1 MYYHKT
7 KLGAAAEQHLR
18 EFIIKVFSSKEIK
31 QTEQIY
37 LQNKKRTIKR
47 SKKAAKITK
56 KNIKEAKKE
65 LLSIKLPNLNK
76 ILKEESLGIMIT
88 NDLTEI
94 EQQIYDLLIDGNS
107 YEEVANVLQR
117 KITTI
122 KTHVAHIFDKK
133 QVNSLQRLI
142 VKHYKEKLSQYENTS
157 NSTNNLDF
165 NISLLNKL
173 F

>member
-18 EFIIKVFSSKEIK
+18 EFIIKAFSGKETK
-31 QTEQIY
+31 QAEQIY
-37 LQNKKRTIKR
+37 RQHKKNQIAEVNKMVQNKEKYKRD
-47 SKKAAKITK
+47 
-56 KNIKEAKKE
+56 KKE

-76 ILKEESLGIMIT
+76 YLKDENLGIMIT

-157 NSTNNLDF
+157 TATNNLDL

>member
-1 MYYHKT
+1 
-7 KLGAAAEQHLR
+7 
-18 EFIIKVFSSKEIK
+18 
-31 QTEQIY
+31 
-37 LQNKKRTIKR
+37 
-47 SKKAAKITK
+47 
-56 KNIKEAKKE
+56 NIKEAKKE